1 MEFKTKTA
9 VFSFDERGLII
20 VEFLANNEIF
30 DAAEAHEHVRIGKA
44 LAKNKRHPVLADIT
58 KSYHVPDAEAKRI
71 LAEFEFKSAE
81 AIVVATLAHK
91 ILCNFYIKVL
101 KTCNASYPVK
111 VFMQK
116 EKAIEWLLSQPNE

>member
-1 MEFKTKTA
+1 MIYQTKTA
-9 VFSFDERGLII
+9 AFSFDERGFIV

-30 DAAEAHEHVRIGKA
+30 DAAEAQEHVRVGKIIA
-44 LAKNKRHPVLADIT
+44 NYKKFPLLADIT
-58 KSYHVPDAEAKRI
+58 TSYHVPDAEAKKI

-101 KTCNASYPVK
+101 KTCKANYPVK

-116 EKAIEWLLSQPNE
+116 EKAIEWLMIQPNE